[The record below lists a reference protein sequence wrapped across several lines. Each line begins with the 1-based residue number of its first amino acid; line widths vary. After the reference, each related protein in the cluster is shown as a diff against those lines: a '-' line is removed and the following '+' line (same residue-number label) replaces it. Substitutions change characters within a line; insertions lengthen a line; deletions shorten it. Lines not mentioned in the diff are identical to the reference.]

1 MPKINRRKIAENDLV
16 DCYIYLAENVSLAM
30 ADQFLKNAEASFNEL
45 ALNPLM
51 GSPLILQN
59 PMFSGM
65 RKWRVK
71 QFINILIFYMPRNDG
86 VSIVRVI
93 HGSQNWWKLL
103 GLT

>member
-1 MPKINRRKIAENDLV
+1 MPKIYKRKIAENDLV

-30 ADQFLKNAEASFNEL
+30 ADQFLKNAD

-65 RKWRVK
+65 RK
-71 QFINILIFYMPRNDG
+71 
-86 VSIVRVI
+86 
-93 HGSQNWWKLL
+93 
-103 GLT
+103 